1 MSCEHDFRHIDT
13 SYIGKYRE
21 FGNTTYTRVD
31 RFYCS
36 KCLENKE
43 VVKEENSR
51 EMPEWF
57 KRRESRWC

>member
-1 MSCEHDFRHIDT
+1 MSCEHDFRHIGT
-13 SYIGKYRE
+13 SYICKYRE

-43 VVKEENSR
+43 VVKEEYSR
-51 EMPEWF
+51 ETPDWF
-57 KRRESRWC
+57 RRGKV